1 MCCFVNVFVGL
12 VIFVCFIYNVV
23 DMKLESVGLLI
34 NLRPFNERDCVA
46 RIFTREYGV
55 LVGMMRG
62 AVVAK
67 KNRPLVGQVGV
78 ATWNARL
85 DTQLGVFHW
94 DAEKNLSAPL
104 MLDSARLMCMNSA
117 FDILG
122 ALLPERESYQNLYE
136 GTCALCQ
143 KLADGNKGA
152 YLEWEIGLLRELGYA
167 LDLSCCAGCGAVN
180 GLAYISPRTGRAV
193 CAGCGA
199 PYADKLYKLPINL
212 GVTGRFLESV
222 CVAQGGQM
230 PVMRK
235 MLKID

>member
-1 MCCFVNVFVGL
+1 MKCIIDLWGWGF
-12 VIFVCFIYNVV
+12 YNWA
-23 DMKLESVGLLI
+23 DMKIETSGVLI
-34 NLRPFNERDCVA
+34 ALRPFNERDCVA
-46 RIFTREYGV
+46 RVFTPDCGV

-62 AVVAK
+62 AAVAK
-67 KNRPLVGQVGV
+67 KNRPMIGQYGNVSWG
-78 ATWNARL
+78 ARL
-85 DTQLGVFHW
+85 DSQLGVFHL
-94 DAEKNLSAPL
+94 DAEKNLTAQIIMNPRAL
-104 MLDSARLMCMNSA
+104 VCMNTA
-117 FDILG
+117 FEILQN
-122 ALLPERESYQNLYE
+122 LLPEREAYPILYSE
-136 GTCALCQ
+136 TLGLLN
-143 KLADGNKGA
+143 KLSVGDVNA
-152 YLEWEIGLLRELGYA
+152 YLGWEIILLRELGYA

-180 GLAYISPRTGRAV
+180 ELTYISPRTGRAV